1 MLSKVKIFD
10 QMITIARNRILFR
23 FQQEQL
29 GLVKATKCVKIRH
42 RKHSLSYYISLFHF
56 HPLHEASEVL

>member
-10 QMITIARNRILFR
+10 QMITLARNRILFR
-23 FQQEQL
+23 FHQEQL

-42 RKHSLSYYISLFHF
+42 RKHTLSYYISLSHF
-56 HPLHEASEVL
+56 HPLHEVNLVF